1 MTQSKWTGELDLTV
15 FHNGKRSV
23 ARYIFFEKAL
33 KVIRPVYLNQ
43 STIPTFYIVNVV
55 ADI

>member
-23 ARYIFFEKAL
+23 ARDIFFKKAL

-43 STIPTFYIVNVV
+43 STIPTFTL
-55 ADI
+55 